1 MNFPGN
7 KRPTR
12 HKGGRLSV
20 PAISINIGGV
30 PDTSG
35 FLQHR
40 DSFKLSN
47 SCQFLNQYGEEARSS
62 FARRPSNC
70 LSIGSD
76 HFDLK
81 LYQNCS
87 VRKSFKSYKIAK
99 LLIVFRTQIC
109 LIQD

>member
-1 MNFPGN
+1 MSLISVFFYFEVFP
-7 KRPTR
+7 
-12 HKGGRLSV
+12 KGGRLSV
-20 PAISINIGGV
+20 PAISINIGSV
-30 PDTSG
+30 PDNSG

-40 DSFKLSN
+40 NSFKLSN

-62 FARRPSNC
+62 FARRPSSC

-87 VRKSFKSYKIAK
+87 VRYVSGHR
-99 LLIVFRTQIC
+99 LI
-109 LIQD
+109 